1 MSNTSQAKPK
11 TRQELASILGIS
23 TKTLTRFLKKEGITV
38 EPRALLKPK
47 LVAFILQKYREE

>member
-23 TKTLTRFLKKEGITV
+23 TKTLARFLKKEGITV

-47 LVAFILQKYREE
+47 LVAFILQKYREG